1 MTTVDL
7 NFFDKIQTSMDSE
20 AKIKDEIRQ
29 AVRDFDRT
37 CRAITAVLNQVH
49 ASSSSEMPA
58 ICDNAL
64 HYFVDARGHL
74 TKLAS
79 LVPEKQFYKYNDL
92 WNRTVQQACFL
103 ATFTTYLQYE
113 RLITIAELEEILG
126 VKVNINND
134 LQYFHISIEDVLHS
148 FVSMTNEL
156 VRLSSTNI
164 SHQNLVC
171 RSNSPHRLRY
181 CPQSR
186 LAVNSVT
193 AGDYSRPLRI
203 SKFVKD
209 LGSGFQLLNL
219 KNDLLR
225 KRFDG
230 IKYDIKKIE
239 EVVYD
244 ISLRGLTTNTVSSAA
259 TAMVT
264 DQSA

>member
-49 ASSSSEMPA
+49 ASSSSETPA

-156 VRLSSTNI
+156 
-164 SHQNLVC
+164 
-171 RSNSPHRLRY
+171 
-181 CPQSR
+181 SR